1 MTIALRPLTPADEG
15 FLWEMLYYA
24 AHMDAEADKTPA
36 DARHDPF
43 LAKFVQGWGLD
54 GDLGLAAVDTASG
67 QPVGAAWVRLLTGPQ
82 RSYDAVDDS
91 VPELAIA
98 VRPEYV
104 GQSIGTRLLA
114 ALLDAARLIYP
125 AIVLSVRDDNPAR
138 RIYERHGFVVVDRIT
153 NRVGG
158 QSLVMVVTL
167 Q

>member
-1 MTIALRPLTPADEG
+1 MMVSLRPLTPADEG

-24 AHMDAEADKTPA
+24 AHMDHEDGQAPDT
-36 DARHDPF
+36 ARRHPF
-43 LAKFVQGWGLD
+43 LAKFVQAWGAD
-54 GDLGLAAVDTASG
+54 GDLGLAAVDRVTG
-67 QPVGAAWVRLLTGPQ
+67 QPVGAAWVRRLTGPQ

-98 VRPEYV
+98 VRPEYI
-104 GQSIGTRLLA
+104 GQGIGTRLLA
-114 ALLDAARLIYP
+114 ALLDAARPVYA

-138 RIYERHGFVVVDRIT
+138 RLYERHGFVVVDRIT

-167 Q
+167 R

>member
-1 MTIALRPLTPADEG
+1 MTFSLRPLTPADEG

-24 AHMDAEADKTPA
+24 AHMDDEGDKTPA
-36 DARHDPF
+36 DAPRDPF

-54 GDLGLAAVDTASG
+54 GDLGLAAVDTVSG
-67 QPVGAAWVRLLTGPQ
+67 RPVGAAWVRLLTGPQ
-82 RSYDAVDDS
+82 RSYDVVDDT

-98 VRPEYV
+98 VRPEYI
-104 GQSIGTRLLA
+104 GLGIGTRLLA
-114 ALLDAARLIYP
+114 ALLGAARPVYP
-125 AIVLSVRDDNPAR
+125 SIVLSVRDDNPAR